1 MRRPL
6 TVSGLAA
13 LLLVVSAAP
22 VWPGQAPFKACTVLT
37 PSSTMELSPDAET
50 RADLRN
56 RAVND
61 EVEAAFGAG
70 APKERLADQL
80 RRGLIGVVSD
90 PIAGTSTVVA
100 TPEFAGRRALSAAKV
115 ITGCHTAASLIEAD
129 NVLYDRSWHPQAG
142 QAAFSFSLHATDS
155 RFHVSFDSKFPQAAA
170 ALAATLGDR
179 AVVTLGEA
187 GRTGRLND
195 GEPHFGGAGIRPGY
209 SSSLYSNTC
218 TAGFTVRRNADGQ
231 RGAFTAGHCFDNSW
245 KLYSSTQEW
254 GETWGEYHFPAY
266 DMIGIKSWSETYD
279 NVIHTDACCPVKRDV
294 IGRDPA
300 VVGDLVC
307 FSGMT
312 TRAIC
317 SIQVTA
323 VNGYFCDQYGCTGG
337 LIEAIRGGGVIVR
350 PGDSGAP
357 IYTRYGSNAALA
369 TGMVIAAAGG
379 GTIAYGEHLGVIE
392 SYFNVSVLT
401 S

>member
-1 MRRPL
+1 MKRTL

-13 LLLVVSAAP
+13 LLIVISAAP
-22 VWPGQAPFKACTVLT
+22 VWPAQAPSKLCTAPAPV
-37 PSSTMELSPDAET
+37 SSAELPENAEAQ
-50 RADLRN
+50 ADQRN

-61 EVEAAFGAG
+61 EVEATFGVG
-70 APKERLADQL
+70 AIKERIADQL
-80 RRGLIGVVSD
+80 RRGLIGVVAD
-90 PIAGTSTVVA
+90 PITGNSTVVA
-100 TPEFAGRRALSAAKV
+100 TPEFRAVRGLTTAKLM
-115 ITGCHTAASLIEAD
+115 IGCHPAAALIDAD
-129 NVLYDRSWHPQAG
+129 DVLVSRAWHPQAA
-142 QAAFSFSLHATDS
+142 QATFSFSLHANDS
-155 RFHVSFDSKFPQAAA
+155 RFHVSFDPRFAAAAA
-170 ALAATLGDR
+170 ALSAVLGDR
-179 AVVTLGEA
+179 AVVTVSET

-195 GEPHFGGAGIRPGY
+195 GEPHFGGAGIRNGY
-209 SSSLYSNTC
+209 NSSLSSNTC

-231 RGAFTAGHCFDNSW
+231 RGGFTAGHCFANGNI
-245 KLYSSTQEW
+245 LYSSTQLW
-254 GETWGEYHFPAY
+254 GEAWGKVNFPAY

-279 NVIHTDACCPVKRDV
+279 NVIHTDNCCPVKRDV

-307 FSGMT
+307 FSGMVSK
-312 TRAIC
+312 ALC
-317 SIQVTA
+317 SIQVTST
-323 VNGYFCDQYGCTGG
+323 NGYFCDQYGCTGG

-357 IYTRYGSNAALA
+357 IYTRYGSNSALA

-379 GTIAYGEHLGVIE
+379 GTIAYGEHIGVIE